1 MFKTVHN
8 SPASAG
14 KLKHMLNSGIIQKE
28 TNKQDTLNE
37 DLNHIVKEKI
47 QKSGLHQPYLFGI
60 LRRGTILVRDGK
72 NDNNKDM
79 HEANQKKVVRGDTED
94 KVGSESSN
102 RRFASNMNL
111 ARSIETSMDGG
122 LKSSLLRG
130 NLINA
135 NTQKID
141 IAAKKRAQI

>member
-1 MFKTVHN
+1 
-8 SPASAG
+8 
-14 KLKHMLNSGIIQKE
+14 
-28 TNKQDTLNE
+28 
-37 DLNHIVKEKI
+37 
-47 QKSGLHQPYLFGI
+47 
-60 LRRGTILVRDGK
+60 
-72 NDNNKDM
+72 M
-79 HEANQKKVVRGDTED
+79 HEANQKKVMRADTED
-94 KVGSESSN
+94 KRGSESSN

>member
-1 MFKTVHN
+1 
-8 SPASAG
+8 
-14 KLKHMLNSGIIQKE
+14 
-28 TNKQDTLNE
+28 
-37 DLNHIVKEKI
+37 
-47 QKSGLHQPYLFGI
+47 
-60 LRRGTILVRDGK
+60 
-72 NDNNKDM
+72 M
-79 HEANQKKVVRGDTED
+79 HETQQKKVMRVDTED